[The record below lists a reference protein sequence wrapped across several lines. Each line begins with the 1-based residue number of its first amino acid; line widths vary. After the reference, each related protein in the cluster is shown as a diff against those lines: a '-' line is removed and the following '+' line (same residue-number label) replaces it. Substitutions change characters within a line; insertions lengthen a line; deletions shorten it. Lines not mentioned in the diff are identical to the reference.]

1 MKEKARVIGHTSLF
15 NEQALSLE
23 KLLNELQYPDH
34 IEKVVKEKLEKP
46 DIAEI
51 ASIAYSGEGFD
62 YLLCKRMPLTRLAV
76 VTWLLQ
82 KTYGEYKAIGVAD
95 DIIFETFRDVTLR
108 ATLYYQ
114 KTEKVG
120 ISKEDVIWFRHLMNV
135 NMFKVGV
142 LQFQPFEMIYL
153 DEETIGEHYMTFSK
167 EQKLSLPNGAPVI
180 NCHIQR
186 NADLSQDRVTA
197 SMQDAKNFFM
207 QVFQRKR
214 FQAFLCYSWLLYPQ
228 MAKNLSPGSKIRQFY
243 QLFEIVGECND
254 SEQAIE
260 NLFVD
265 GKRKELPQMSSL
277 QKMAIEHLDWFG
289 FACGIIRLK
298 DN

>member
-1 MKEKARVIGHTSLF
+1 MKEKARVEEHTSLF

-23 KLLNELQYPDH
+23 RLLNELQYPDH
-34 IEKVVKEKLEKP
+34 IEKAVKEKLEKP

-62 YLLCKRMPLTRLAV
+62 YPLCKRMPLTRLAV

-135 NMFKVGV
+135 NMFKVGA

-153 DEETIGEHYMTFSK
+153 DEETIIPR
-167 EQKLSLPNGAPVI
+167 LL
-180 NCHIQR
+180 
-186 NADLSQDRVTA
+186 
-197 SMQDAKNFFM
+197 
-207 QVFQRKR
+207 
-214 FQAFLCYSWLLYPQ
+214 FL
-228 MAKNLSPGSKIRQFY
+228 KTVKIWTLRHQSC
-243 QLFEIVGECND
+243 L
-254 SEQAIE
+254 
-260 NLFVD
+260 
-265 GKRKELPQMSSL
+265 LPQRSICIRAM
-277 QKMAIEHLDWFG
+277 
-289 FACGIIRLK
+289 FAALRAVKTWKKRCGISRAEASTLPQSRNSVK
-298 DN
+298 RQGFSLTAATLYVFPTRPTERRPVSGLN